1 MAEAEALDNE
11 WVVTLYCSFQ
21 DAIYLYLLME
31 YLPGGD
37 LLSLM
42 IKHETFNEDQ
52 VRFFLA
58 EIVLAV
64 ESVHKLGYV
73 HRDIK
78 PDNVLIGAD
87 GHIKLSDFGLCTG
100 FRPTHDTK
108 MYKNYVGDI
117 SKEIGRHTHNWK
129 MQSWTKKNRK
139 LKHDLAYSMV
149 GTPDY
154 IAPEVLMKT
163 GYSRECDWW
172 SVGVIMYGMLMGYPP
187 FYSETPEETFQMILN
202 WKSYLEF
209 PAEVAL
215 STNCLDLLK
224 KLLSSQSKRLGKNGA
239 GDIKA
244 HPFFE
249 GLDWNQIRKE
259 TPPFIPSLVSP
270 TDTSHFDDFDPM
282 EHADDEPPIDVIS
295 NKTFYGYTYKRGDVD
310 QLRKVATIPKK
321 GNDDLVSAS

>member
-1 MAEAEALDNE
+1 MAEAEALEDE

-42 IKHETFNEDQ
+42 IKHETFNEDK

-58 EIVLAV
+58 EIILAV
-64 ESVHKLGYV
+64 EAVHKLGYV

-108 MYKNYVGDI
+108 MYKNFEGKDI
-117 SKEIGRHTHNWK
+117 SIEISKQSHNWK
-129 MQSWTKKNRK
+129 MQSWKKNRK
-139 LKHDLAYSMV
+139 IKHDLAYSMV

-163 GYSRECDWW
+163 GYSKECDWW

-209 PAEVAL
+209 PPEVAL
-215 STNCLDLLK
+215 SPPCLELLK
-224 KLLSSQSKRLGKNGA
+224 KLLSSQSKRLGRNGA
-239 GDIKA
+239 GEIKV

-249 GLDWNQIRKE
+249 GVDWDNIRSDA
-259 TPPFIPSLVSP
+259 PPFVPSLSSP
-270 TDTSHFDDFDPM
+270 TDTSNFDDFDP
-282 EHADDEPPIDVIS
+282 ADHNEDDQPLDANV
-295 NKTFYGYTYKRGDVD
+295 NKTFAGYTFRRGDISTD
-310 QLRKVATIPKK
+310 ILNKVKEKK
-321 GNDDLVSAS
+321 MKGQRQ